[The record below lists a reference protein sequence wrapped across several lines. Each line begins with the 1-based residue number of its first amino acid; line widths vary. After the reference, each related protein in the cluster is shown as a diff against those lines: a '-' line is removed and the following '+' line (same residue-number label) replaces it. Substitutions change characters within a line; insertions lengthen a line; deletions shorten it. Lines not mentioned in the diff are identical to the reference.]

1 MHFNRRSLLIGTA
14 VLPFLAT
21 LPIAAQAGTVPVYSD
36 NGIAIDGTDPL
47 SYFQD
52 GAPAKG
58 SKKYLHTWN
67 GVAWRFQNKAN
78 RDKFAANPEAYA
90 PQYGGY
96 CAYAVSEGYTASTV
110 PHAWKIVNGKLYL
123 NYSRRIQRKWEKD
136 IPGRIASADQNWP
149 GIIA

>member
-1 MHFNRRSLLIGTA
+1 MQLTRRTLLIGTA
-14 VLPFLAT
+14 ATPLVALLPL
-21 LPIAAQAGTVPVYSD
+21 AAQAATAPIYSE

-58 SKKYLHTWN
+58 SKKYVHKWMGT
-67 GVAWRFQNKAN
+67 AWRFQNEEN
-78 RDKFAANPEAYA
+78 RDTFAANPEAYA

-110 PHAWKIVNGKLYL
+110 PHAWKIVDGKLYL

-136 IPGRIASADQNWP
+136 IPGRIAAADAKWP
-149 GIIA
+149 GLIA